1 MDKSLEEHTH
11 GLTRWYNSVV
21 CVVCVCVCVE
31 CVYNVCISGLLKRY
45 IVEKEISVI
54 HTMAK
59 YLLLRQRQG
68 LTESA
73 HNMQT
78 QSMHH

>member
-1 MDKSLEEHTH
+1 MYKSIEGHTH

-21 CVVCVCVCVE
+21 CVVCVCVA

-45 IVEKEISVI
+45 IVEKEICVI
-54 HTMAK
+54 HAMAK

-68 LTESA
+68 LTKSA
-73 HNMQT
+73 HNIQT
-78 QSMHH
+78 QNLHQ

>member
-1 MDKSLEEHTH
+1 MVQFC
-11 GLTRWYNSVV
+11 GV
-21 CVVCVCVCVE
+21 CCVYVA
-31 CVYNVCISGLLKRY
+31 CVYNVCISGLFM
-45 IVEKEISVI
+45 VENDICII

-73 HNMQT
+73 NNADTEHAPLRW
-78 QSMHH
+78 